1 MRAKI
6 SLLEPVYHDPY
17 NRHVSHYQ
25 SKVVVE
31 IENQVLSYAVTASR
45 LQALEL
51 QGDTQDFKR
60 YITRQLQ
67 NEIMKAISVKLFGDE

>member
-1 MRAKI
+1 
-6 SLLEPVYHDPY
+6 
-17 NRHVSHYQ
+17 
-25 SKVVVE
+25 VE